1 MLVAL
6 SCCCSSRV
14 SRLFVTCQPI
24 VRHVSANRLS
34 NAVRLFAERRTIVCR
49 TPHDCLSNVEQ
60 SFVERRPMVL
70 LLIAGAALVAV
81 RRC

>member
-1 MLVAL
+1 LV
-6 SCCCSSRV
+6 
-14 SRLFVTCQPI
+14 
-24 VRHVSANRLS
+24 
-34 NAVRLFAERRTIVCR
+34 AERRTIVCR